1 MVEVR
6 SSTHLNSQLHCI
18 RAIKDGSIK
27 IVANVVANGKS
38 KLKFRPLVD
47 VYNRGNTE
55 DEVPMMSRVVRDLDN
70 DSEMTQGAEVDANTD
85 PEGFDM
91 TLVKFRNQCREKKR
105 KLGNRGDTETTSQ
118 VKVKEEYSTLHTE
131 DEGCEVEEPLSSW
144 NTKFS
149 KRRKKKQVRKSKC
162 GSTSSPSAKKV
173 DSPVFCDVKLEA
185 SWDELVTVDVNV
197 ENQTEDEGCDVEEP
211 LSSWNTTRS
220 KKKQKLKTKCDSTS
234 TSSAKKPDLPV
245 LCDVKPEETWDD
257 GYLVPPAMYIIP
269 TNPLLDSDKEP
280 ESTSNKEL
288 VEEIMHDLPN
298 DARLVLH
305 RSPETNSLGIVA
317 IEEPI
322 TTKTVDKTVEDA
334 SEEFIEARKAPCCLI
349 GNFALENVLCGSA
362 SREEDELETIGCVKN
377 FSYSSTSSVT
387 EEVKENEESN
397 VSKPNV
403 DMITTG
409 LEIMKLDAPEVLAS
423 LDMTIIGS
431 EIGKVDAP
439 QMLAT
444 DISDYGVRNTELVWE
459 NENIA
464 NDELQEATDILP
476 LTGCSDLMN
485 NLHSA
490 PDDSTVS
497 LEEDYQPER
506 LQQFSSS
513 GNVVDEAGDHKSSQ
527 LFQAPTDEAKT
538 AEESDSI
545 QQQEL
550 HSQPEKL
557 LSGRKTLSPTSQA
570 KLCKAM
576 EHSDSSEKMCKKSK
590 GKLYFSSHNSHRIL
604 KAHGLDSIDRVEV
617 VPNPKQAIRK
627 ANNNTRQPQYQ
638 RATNKFSRRDTQA
651 AKTQPFSTGR
661 TSLQG
666 CTQKAIAF
674 SQGQMRDFQYI
685 TAKLTKELKSMRQI
699 TKRCLLAESNPSIMP
714 ECNLDEVKTL
724 IGKAEKTEES
734 SKKWLSMIERDCNR
748 FCKLMGM
755 VKEDSPATENII
767 VQKKKKI
774 KFADDAGGDLCHVKV
789 FEIDWESES

>member
-55 DEVPMMSRVVRDLDN
+55 DEVPMMSRVLRDLDN

-105 KLGNRGDTETTSQ
+105 KLNNRGDTETTSQ

-149 KRRKKKQVRKSKC
+149 KRRKKKQERKSKC

-269 TNPLLDSDKEP
+269 TNPFLDSDKEP

-334 SEEFIEARKAPCCLI
+334 SEEFIEARKAPCCLV

-431 EIGKVDAP
+431 DIGKVDAP

>member
-1 MVEVR
+1 M
-6 SSTHLNSQLHCI
+6 NSQLHCI

-47 VYNRGNTE
+47 VYNRENTE
-55 DEVPMMSRVVRDLDN
+55 DEVPMMSRVVRELDN
-70 DSEMTQGAEVDANTD
+70 DPEMTQGAEVDAKTD
-85 PEGFDM
+85 TEGFDM
-91 TLVKFRNQCREKKR
+91 TLQKVRKQCREKKR
-105 KLGNRGDTETTSQ
+105 KLGNRGYTETTSQ

-149 KRRKKKQVRKSKC
+149 KRRKKKQERKSKC

-197 ENQTEDEGCDVEEP
+197 ENQTEDEGCYVEEP

-234 TSSAKKPDLPV
+234 TPSAEKVNLPV

-257 GYLVPPAMYIIP
+257 SYLVPEAMYIIP

-280 ESTSNKEL
+280 ESTSNKDL
-288 VEEIMHDLPN
+288 VEETMHDLPK

-305 RSPETNSLGIVA
+305 RSPEPNSLGIVA

-334 SEEFIEARKAPCCLI
+334 SEEFIEARKAPCCLV

-464 NDELQEATDILP
+464 NDELQEATDNLP

-497 LEEDYQPER
+497 LEEDHQPER